1 MGKTS
6 EKLPVGVKYSNP
18 RVSFDGKYWY
28 LSVGIEQEFTK
39 EKLTAVSLGIDIGIK
54 ELAYCS
60 DGQRKN
66 NINKTKMVRQ
76 VEKRLRRLQRQVSR
90 KYEMNKEG
98 NRFVKTSNIIKSR
111 KRYDNYIDGY
121 QISERIIF
129 INPRAKL

>member
-54 ELAYCS
+54 
-60 DGQRKN
+60 R
-66 NINKTKMVRQ
+66 
-76 VEKRLRRLQRQVSR
+76 
-90 KYEMNKEG
+90 
-98 NRFVKTSNIIKSR
+98 
-111 KRYDNYIDGY
+111 
-121 QISERIIF
+121 ISILF
-129 INPRAKL
+129 

>member
-90 KYEMNKEG
+90 KYEMNKEE

-111 KRYDNYIDGY
+111 KRYDNYIEGY